1 MIIIIDT
8 KELTEEFIESW
19 KMGFIRDPHIDY
31 ATNCIHAWFEGKE
44 VVLYRFKEYGWVNDN
59 RQNTYDISVG
69 KAGITIKI
77 TKNGIQQI

>member
-1 MIIIIDT
+1 MLIIIDT

-59 RQNTYDISVG
+59 RQNTYDILVG